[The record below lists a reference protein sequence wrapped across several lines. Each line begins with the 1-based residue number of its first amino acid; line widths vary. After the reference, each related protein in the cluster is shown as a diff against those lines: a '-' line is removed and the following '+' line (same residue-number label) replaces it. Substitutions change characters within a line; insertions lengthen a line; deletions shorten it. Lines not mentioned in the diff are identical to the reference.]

1 MCVREKERERDRE
14 RDRQRERE
22 RERERQKER
31 ERDRQK
37 ERERQIDRGIGEE
50 SSSGDKVGN
59 RFIKWKKC
67 VLTNYIKMKVVDQL
81 ILMKS
86 VL

>member
-1 MCVREKERERDRE
+1 MRQIEKEKERERKRE
-14 RDRQRERE
+14 
-22 RERERQKER
+22 
-31 ERDRQK
+31 
-37 ERERQIDRGIGEE
+37 RGIGEE

-86 VL
+86 VP